1 MSDLESFGALD
12 GGEGLDPAALERFNE
27 QMRENAAHI
36 AALQK
41 AQAAQQQQEDK
52 LVKIILKFI
61 RTSQKKELVV
71 LVTQLLEQN
80 VPAGFILSL
89 IVLGN
94 EDIQEE
100 AGIKLSLPEED
111 MRRLSAGALEANS
124 RLQTVTADKDDATA
138 SAKIIL
144 FNSDFS
150 TLPLKVRI
158 AIDLWSKNILAAGL
172 GNPNKVLDSVYLPG
186 MRGESETPDGE
197 VYIKDIVVKTAVF
210 VVYEFMHANRVE
222 GKRSEIY
229 DFCLLLLKGI
239 FEKIEESLKVAE
251 LRSAEKDRK
260 YEE

>member
-71 LVTQLLEQN
+71 LVTELLEQN

-100 AGIKLSLPEED
+100 AGIKLALPEED
-111 MRRLSAGALEANS
+111 ITRLEETALAVSKAQAGN
-124 RLQTVTADKDDATA
+124 TAQNHADAST
-138 SAKIIL
+138 KIIL
-144 FNSDFS
+144 FNSDIS

-186 MRGESETPDGE
+186 MRGESVATDGE
-197 VYIKDIVVKTAVF
+197 IHIKDIVVKTAVF
-210 VVYEFMHANRVE
+210 VVYEFMHANSVE

-239 FEKIEESLKVAE
+239 FEKIEESLQVAE

>member
-41 AQAAQQQQEDK
+41 AQAAQKQQEDK
-52 LVKIILKFI
+52 LVKILLKFI
-61 RTSQKKELVV
+61 QTSQKKELVV

-111 MRRLSAGALEANS
+111 MLRLTALENAKK
-124 RLQTVTADKDDATA
+124 TDIHGAA
-138 SAKIIL
+138 SNMSTGIIP

-186 MRGESETPDGE
+186 MRGESATPDGE
-197 VYIKDIVVKTAVF
+197 IHIKDIVVKTAVF
-210 VVYEFMHANRVE
+210 VVYEFMQSNRVE

-239 FEKIEESLKVAE
+239 LQKIEESLQMTE
-251 LRSAEKDRK
+251 LRAAAKDRK